1 MVKKK
6 KISISG
12 RKYSMKD
19 YIKTWGVED
28 DFFIKHA
35 TGLKG
40 AEIYHSKISMK
51 DGKIGL
57 ISNTG
62 ALKRLFK
69 KEIFLPFEVLFP
81 TKKNIFINYCDGTN
95 FGTLDTLNREY
106 SQKKDINQIF
116 KDYYNDEESEHGD
129 YDEDPYME
137 DRDEKTW
144 KSPHSTEDEWEYL
157 KAYFNHN
164 YQNENTQ
171 ICLLEEPLAYARR
184 NGRTKANLKKYIIN
198 MNYVFENENLN
209 LMLGII
215 IN

>member
-6 KISISG
+6 KISTSG
-12 RKYSMKD
+12 RQYSMKD

-28 DFFIKHA
+28 DFFIKRD
-35 TGLKG
+35 TLEK
-40 AEIYHSKISMK
+40 ERKNYHSRISMK

-69 KEIFLPFEVLFP
+69 KEIFLPFEVLFS

-95 FGTLDTLNREY
+95 FGTLDTLNKQY

-116 KDYYNDEESEHGD
+116 EDYYNGEELEEGE
-129 YDEDPYME
+129 YAEDPYME
-137 DRDEKTW
+137 DRDEETW

-164 YQNENTQ
+164 YQNKMTQ
-171 ICLLEEPLAYARR
+171 IFLLEEPLAYAKR
-184 NGRTKANLKKYIIN
+184 NGRTKENLKKYIIN
-198 MNYVFENENLN
+198 MNYFFEKENLDG
-209 LMLGII
+209 MLGII